1 MRMARERALRDLL
14 HDAFRRSGLV
24 RGVQRAEAV
33 IAWRRVAGPEVA
45 RFASAAALQ
54 HGTLVVDVPDPETA
68 LHLGLQ
74 RHHLLRAYAEQLGPD
89 VVREIRFRVGRP
101 APEEA
106 REAPSQAHVPAD
118 PRALAALARDLQAV
132 PEGVAGP
139 ALQAG
144 AALLGL
150 QARRRAAGWQPCPVC
165 GVLREPPPPTS
176 SVGRST
182 GPADDRSWCP
192 ICTRHAGHPKVRRQ
206 AERLADDPDLAT
218 PLLSDDERMVARCV
232 ARDLAAERVLAA
244 LPHVLADPGGRPA
257 LERLARIQAAL
268 SAGVPLAS
276 VHDDHLAVVDARVLR
291 ALGRWA
297 ITRPTPE
304 KEPHP

>member
-1 MRMARERALRDLL
+1 MARERALRDLL

-45 RFASAAALQ
+45 RFTSAAALQ

-101 APEEA
+101 APPEA
-106 REAPSQAHVPAD
+106 QDAAAPAHVPAD
-118 PRALAALARDLQAV
+118 PRALAALARELQAV
-132 PEGVAGP
+132 PDDVAGP

-150 QARRRAAGWQPCPVC
+150 QARRRAAGWRPCPVC
-165 GVLREPPPPTS
+165 GVLCEPAPERPSRAGS
-176 SVGRST
+176 ST
-182 GPADDRSWCP
+182 PHDDRSWCP
-192 ICTRHAGHPKVRRQ
+192 VCARHAAQPKVLRQ
-206 AERLADDPDLAT
+206 AERLAAAPDLAT
-218 PLLSDDERMVARCV
+218 PVLSDDERAVARRL
-232 ARDLAAERVLAA
+232 AHDLAAERVLAA
-244 LPHVLADPGGRPA
+244 LPHVLADPSRRPA
-257 LERLARIQAAL
+257 LEHLARVQAAL
-268 SAGVPLAS
+268 AADVPLAA

-291 ALGRWA
+291 ALGRWTA
-297 ITRPTPE
+297 TRPDPP